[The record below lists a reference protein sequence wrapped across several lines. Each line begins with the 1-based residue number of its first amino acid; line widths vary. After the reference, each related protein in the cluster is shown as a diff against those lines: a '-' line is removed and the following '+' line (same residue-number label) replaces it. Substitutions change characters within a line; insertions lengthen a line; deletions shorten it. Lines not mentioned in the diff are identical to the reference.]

1 LTVAFFAV
9 VFFAVVF
16 FAVVFFAVVFFAAV
30 FAGASP
36 EAALDPRRATTR
48 RATDVARPASD
59 LLPVFAIC
67 CPLGSPR
74 SEHLCVPVVVAAKQ
88 A

>member
-1 LTVAFFAV
+1 MGA
-9 VFFAVVF
+9 
-16 FAVVFFAVVFFAAV
+16 VFFAADFFAAV
-30 FAGASP
+30 FFVGAAFLAAVFFAGASP

-48 RATDVARPASD
+48 RATEVARPASD

-74 SEHLCVPVVVAAKQ
+74 SEHLCVPVVVVAVKQ